1 MFSISSTDVGK
12 NFSGSILIIGAGASG
27 LMAANTLKDM
37 GVENNTILEASNCF
51 GGRIK
56 KATGFVEDIPL
67 DIGAEWM
74 HSPNRDIVNDVL
86 VFKPKEQDVLIHR
99 KTF

>member
-1 MFSISSTDVGK
+1 MNDLVSLSHDAGK

-27 LMAANTLKDM
+27 LMTANALKYM
-37 GVENNTILEASNCF
+37 GVENYTILEASDCF

-67 DIGAEWM
+67 D
-74 HSPNRDIVNDVL
+74 RCRVD
-86 VFKPKEQDVLIHR
+86 
-99 KTF
+99 TFAQS